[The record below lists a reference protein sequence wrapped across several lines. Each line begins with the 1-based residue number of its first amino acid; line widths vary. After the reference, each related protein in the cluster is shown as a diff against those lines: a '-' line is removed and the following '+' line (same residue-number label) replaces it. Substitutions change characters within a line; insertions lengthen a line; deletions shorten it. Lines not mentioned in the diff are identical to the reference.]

1 MGCNIVLMKRFLP
14 LFILTGLLFGQD
26 VLHLKTGES
35 YKSDYVKIEDG
46 NVFFKLEG
54 AYGAQPVKINK
65 IKTLELSD
73 GWLSI

>member
-1 MGCNIVLMKRFLP
+1 MKRFLP